1 VIVPEDDEPLEGGD
15 ELLFVAID
23 EVEAELRELL
33 LRPH

>member
-23 EVEAELRELL
+23 EVEEELREQL
-33 LRPH
+33 LRPR